1 MDVSQ
6 LRVPY
11 ISDIFREEN
20 VARNPFEQFGIWLK
34 EALNTKEIIEPN
46 AMCLS
51 TCTSNGKPSSRYMLL
66 KSYSENGFIFFTNYE
81 SRKGT
86 EMISNPYACILFFWP
101 ELHRQIRIEGTVE
114 RISEEE
120 SKAYFN
126 TRSKASQTSASISK
140 QSRVAASREELETKA
155 KEFLDQHKE
164 SDIPKPAHWGGFVL
178 KPSYFEFWQGHSTR
192 LHDRVVFK
200 REESIWN
207 ICRLN
212 P

>member
-11 ISDIFREEN
+11 ITGIFREES
-20 VARNPFEQFGIWLK
+20 VARNPFEQFGTWLK
-34 EALNTKEIIEPN
+34 EALNKKEIIEPN

-51 TCTSNGKPSSRYMLL
+51 TCTSDGKPSSRYMLL
-66 KSYSENGFIFFTNYE
+66 KSYSENGFVFFTNYE

-86 EMISNPYACILFFWP
+86 EMISNPHACILFFWP

-114 RISEEE
+114 RLSEEE
-120 SKAYFN
+120 SEAYFK
-126 TRSKASQTSASISK
+126 TRSKESQTSASISN

-155 KEFLDQHKE
+155 KEFLDQHRE
-164 SDIPKPAHWGGFVL
+164 SEIPKPAHWGGFIL

-200 REESIWN
+200 REESVWN
-207 ICRLN
+207 ILRLN

>member
-6 LRVPY
+6 LRIPY

-51 TCTSNGKPSSRYMLL
+51 TCTSDGKPSSRYMLL